1 VDSLSS
7 AGSEAVTL
15 AATMPFWMTSSGTLA
30 FSSFHSPHGGGYSFL
45 FFLESNKTRLYYLNN
60 PQESL
65 QQADIHL
72 KN

>member
-1 VDSLSS
+1 M
-7 AGSEAVTL
+7 TL
-15 AATMPFWMTSSGTLA
+15 AAIMLFWMTSYGTLA
-30 FSSFHSPHGGGYSFL
+30 FSFHSSRGGDYSSL

-60 PQESL
+60 PQGSL